1 MNEMAGKTSIG
12 ATGYFSPRRIGH
24 VNLYISEYEPSLRFY
39 REVIGLC
46 DGWTRPAIGGGFLNN
61 GATHHDIGFIPWN
74 SSITRKKADGPGL
87 NHLAFELED
96 EADLVRGY
104 ERAKAEGTTFQTTD
118 HLVAWS
124 IYSFDPHGYGIEIY
138 ADTGLS
144 FDDAEFLKLKRASVP
159 WSPGA
164 QPPSADKRY
173 VKDHRPRR
181 DDKALFHATK
191 LTGAVL
197 VSDAFEAARDYYMQT
212 VGLHPVVTGRDFVCL
227 GGSLAGRDVSIFR
240 AKPGA
245 PALFHHMHFSV
256 FDEADLERSIAAAGS
271 FGVVVEREIDHPRR
285 RGAVVKSPDG
295 ARVLLYVERAPD
307 TAGLAALAPEEAIW
321 LV

>member
-1 MNEMAGKTSIG
+1 MNEIAKPET
-12 ATGYFSPRRIGH
+12 AAAQGYFSPRRIGH

-39 REVIGLC
+39 RDIVGLC
-46 DGWTRPAIGGGFLNN
+46 GGWTRPAISGGFLNN

-74 SSITRKKADGPGL
+74 SSVTRTKAVGPGL
-87 NHLAFELED
+87 NHLAFELEN
-96 EADLVRGY
+96 EVDLVGGY
-104 ERAKAEGTTFQTTD
+104 ERAKAKGTTFQTTD
-118 HLVAWS
+118 HLIAWS

-144 FDDAEFLKLKRASVP
+144 FEDADFVKLKRASVG
-159 WSPGA
+159 WTPGA
-164 QPPSADKRY
+164 EPPSADTRY

-181 DDKALFHATK
+181 DPNTLFHATK
-191 LTGAVL
+191 LTGVVL
-197 VSDAFEAARDYYMQT
+197 VSDAFEAARDYYIQT

-227 GGSLAGRDVSIFR
+227 GGSLSGRDVSIFR
-240 AKPGA
+240 AKPGQG
-245 PALFHHMHFSV
+245 PLFHHMHFSV
-256 FDEADLERSIAAAGS
+256 FDEADLAQSIAKAGS

-295 ARVLLYVERAPD
+295 ARVLLYVDRAPD
-307 TAGLAALAPEEAIW
+307 AAGLAALTPEEAIW